1 MMIFYALLSMIIK
14 KNYTLVFNHS
24 VTAIKRNRN
33 KILILLR
40 ILKSLDSRKKGKNIM
55 ITIAEL
61 FV

>member
-1 MMIFYALLSMIIK
+1 MIIK
-14 KNYTLVFNHS
+14 KNCTLVFNHS